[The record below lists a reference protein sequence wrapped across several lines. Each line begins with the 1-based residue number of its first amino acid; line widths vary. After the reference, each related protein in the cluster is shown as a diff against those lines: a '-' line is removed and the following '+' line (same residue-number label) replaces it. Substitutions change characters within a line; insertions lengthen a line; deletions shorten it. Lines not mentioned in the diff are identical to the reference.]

1 MLEIWELIEEKVMHG
16 LLICTIIAVVVLL
29 GVAVWHLVIYN
40 LTRSRI
46 ESAKQI
52 YNAIRLDEPKEN
64 ARSCSAFC
72 LGSGAARPA
81 RSGSPTL
88 TTALFKSSKTE
99 SGNIGRSAGQS
110 HFVCFEMNP
119 CIHHHIIQEA
129 I

>member
-64 ARSCSAFC
+64 AIMLYR
-72 LGSGAARPA
+72 GY
-81 RSGSPTL
+81 SGSKDQYTEETL
-88 TTALFKSSKTE
+88 LAGGKREIVLCLLLGF
-99 SGNIGRSAGQS
+99 GRGETGEIRLTYVDDRLVQKQQ
-110 HFVCFEMNP
+110 NG
-119 CIHHHIIQEA
+119 IW
-129 I
+129 